1 MIKFVYFDV
10 GGVVELDFSGTNK
23 WEELKKEIGITP
35 ELRDEYDKLWSE
47 IEKRL
52 CVDLDAD
59 VFFEKI
65 KKHFHLNTPAN
76 YYFLQNGFVDRFE
89 VNPSIWPVIREINK
103 KYPVGL
109 LTNMYV
115 NMFPAIQKRGL
126 LPPVVWRQIIDSSV
140 VKLRKPDLEIYE
152 LAQKLAGVLP
162 DEILF
167 VDNQPKNLTPA
178 TTLGWQ
184 TFLYDSANP
193 KESSQKL
200 LEFWNNLS

>member
-23 WEELKKEIGITP
+23 WEELKKEIGVTP

-59 VFFEKI
+59 VFFEQI
-65 KKHFHLNTPAN
+65 KKHFHLNTPSD
-76 YYFLQNGFVDRFE
+76 YSFLQNGFVNRFE
-89 VNPSIWPVIREINK
+89 TNSSIWPVIQEICQK
-103 KYPVGL
+103 CPVGL
-109 LTNMYV
+109 LTNMYI

-140 VKLRKPDLEIYE
+140 VKLRKPDLAIYE
-152 LAQKLAGVLP
+152 LAQKRARVP
-162 DEILF
+162 NSEILF
-167 VDNQPKNLTPA
+167 VDNQLKNLTPA
-178 TTLGWQ
+178 ASLGWQ
-184 TFLYDSANP
+184 TFLYDPANS
-193 KESSQKL
+193 KNSNQKL
-200 LEFWNNLS
+200 LKLWKSLR

>member
-23 WEELKKEIGITP
+23 WEELKKEIGVTP

-59 VFFEKI
+59 VFFEQI
-65 KKHFHLNTPAN
+65 KKHFQLNTPSD
-76 YYFLQNGFVDRFE
+76 YSFLLNGFVNRFE
-89 VNPSIWPVIREINK
+89 TNPSIWPAIQEISQK
-103 KYPVGL
+103 CPVGL

-140 VKLRKPDLEIYE
+140 VKLRKPDLEIYH
-152 LAQKLAGVLP
+152 LAQKRANVP
-162 DEILF
+162 DSEILF
-167 VDNQPKNLTPA
+167 IDNQPKNLDPA
-178 TTLGWQ
+178 RDLGWQ
-184 TFLYDSANP
+184 TFLYDPANS
-193 KESSQKL
+193 KNSNQKL
-200 LEFWNNLS
+200 LKLWKSLR